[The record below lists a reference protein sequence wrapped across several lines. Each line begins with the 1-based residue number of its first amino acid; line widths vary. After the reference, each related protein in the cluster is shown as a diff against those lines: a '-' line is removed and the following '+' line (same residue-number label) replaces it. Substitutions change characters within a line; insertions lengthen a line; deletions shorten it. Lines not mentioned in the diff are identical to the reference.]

1 MLKSEIDLYIV
12 STYLCVIDG
21 WARILF
27 KIYFPLLSLELSF
40 NWAHDHLS
48 RDYIC
53 HSALWVCLAPWFCFS
68 MEYKGGQYARF
79 PHYLLKRKLLA
90 QHCLFSIHVTYHTD
104 MVVTVFKVQSSR
116 TEGNQVP
123 ASLHRQLPSQPW
135 LLHYIFKSEA
145 NKLLLSL
152 NLFWKLHTRNPIQY
166 NM

>member
-48 RDYIC
+48 RDYIF

-68 MEYKGGQYARF
+68 MEYKGGNMHVFHITCLKENCLPNIASF
-79 PHYLLKRKLLA
+79 PFMWLTTQTWWWQCSRCRAAGRKE
-90 QHCLFSIHVTYHTD
+90 T
-104 MVVTVFKVQSSR
+104 R
-116 TEGNQVP
+116 
-123 ASLHRQLPSQPW
+123 SLHHFTDSC
-135 LLHYIFKSEA
+135 
-145 NKLLLSL
+145 LLSL
-152 NLFWKLHTRNPIQY
+152 GCSITYLNQRQINFYFL
-166 NM
+166 